1 MDLNPRTP
9 ECQEGHG
16 GKETSGWLCSPLSP
30 QRPASSEGGWW
41 GLAPDPRCQQGSRLR
56 TSKNQPAPG

>member
-9 ECQEGHG
+9 ECQEGRG
-16 GKETSGWLCSPLSP
+16 GKETSGWLCGPLSL
-30 QRPASSEGGWW
+30 QRPAPREAGE
-41 GLAPDPRCQQGSRLR
+41 GLAPDPRCQQGSRLW